1 MATMPTSEQLMS
13 DLKDQQKQL
22 ERSIQHDLENKYG
35 WALGRAKCALD
46 EAYPSAKLSAPADSR
61 SSRKSLAQKGA
72 ELSKSATSKAPGGQH
87 QGRLGS

>member
-1 MATMPTSEQLMS
+1 MPTSEQLMS

-46 EAYPSAKLSAPADSR
+46 EAYPSAKLTAQVDSR
-61 SSRKSLAQKGA
+61 SQKKSQAHKGA
-72 ELSKSATSKAPGGQH
+72 ELSKSATSKPQSGHH
-87 QGRLGS
+87 QGRMGS